1 MTLRGALKPR
11 YSELVFRSFE
21 LGFDRWRAR
30 RLRYAPIV
38 GLPHSLPRD
47 RPLVMVANHTS
58 WWDGFLLR
66 DIHRRLRPGAPMY
79 SVMHGSE
86 LRRHPFLRW
95 LGGLPLEPGS
105 LGSTRALL
113 RTLVSNVAEKPDA
126 SIIYFPQG
134 SIWPAWRRPL
144 GFRRGVETLIRALD
158 ECYVLPIGI
167 HVESLNHLAPT
178 VFRAAGPLHSVPEQA
193 VSAAQLEQH
202 VTEALDAMQ
211 GIIAAE
217 GEAAPARIGR
227 RRERTIGSGGPGW
240 SR

>member
-1 MTLRGALKPR
+1 MTLRGALQPR

-38 GLPHSLPRD
+38 GLPHALPRD

-66 DIHRRLRPGAPMY
+66 DIHRALRPGAPMY
-79 SVMHGSE
+79 TVMHASE

-95 LGGLPLEPGS
+95 LGGVPLEPGS
-105 LGSTRALL
+105 PGSTRALL
-113 RTLVSNVAEKPDA
+113 RTLSTNVAEKPDA

-144 GFRRGVETLIRALD
+144 GFRRGVETLIRTLG

-178 VFRAAGPLHSVPEQA
+178 VFRAAGGLLVAPEQP
-193 VSAAQLEQH
+193 VSAARLEQQ
-202 VTEALDAMQ
+202 VTEALDALQ
-211 GIIAAE
+211 GIIAVE
-217 GEAAPARIGR
+217 GEAAPARIDRGR
-227 RRERTIGSGGPGW
+227 RRVNSSGGAGW